1 MKFGIFTNPKRPKI
15 PQDKI
20 FKLIQLAGL
29 TYSAKDPDIAIVVGG
44 DGTFGYYG
52 RILSIPMLFV
62 GVNDPEL
69 LGSKA
74 RLAEIFFNNL
84 DKVLR
89 DINLGKYIVEEK
101 KMFSV
106 NFGKNNSTG
115 AHDVLTDIYLERG
128 AFSGCIRYTVSISC
142 NGLSNNIYR
151 NAYDNHD
158 FFVDENYIIEH
169 AIGNGVIISSSFGSK
184 GYYSYPQ
191 RLKLIG
197 DSGSLGKIESFADN
211 KLGICHIIPT
221 FLVRQT
227 NKKKEPTPSEFI
239 NYVVP
244 WQSTIKISLFREA
257 KVRLYGTTDVPSGIP
272 IKINDEIKIG
282 PSRKAAKIIRL
293 QDRTR

>member
-1 MKFGIFTNPKRPKI
+1 LKFGIFTNPKRPKI
-15 PQDKI
+15 SQDRI
-20 FKLIQLAGL
+20 FKLIQLAGV

-74 RLAEIFFNNL
+74 RLAGTFFNNL

-106 NFGKNNSTG
+106 NFGKNNSTTA

-128 AFSGCIRYTVSISC
+128 AYSGCIRYTVSISY
-142 NGLSNNIYR
+142 NGLYNNNYC
-151 NAYDNHD
+151 NAYRDSFLD
-158 FFVDENYIIEH
+158 GNYIMEH

-197 DSGSLGKIESFADN
+197 DSRSLGK
-211 KLGICHIIPT
+211 
-221 FLVRQT
+221 
-227 NKKKEPTPSEFI
+227 
-239 NYVVP
+239 
-244 WQSTIKISLFREA
+244 
-257 KVRLYGTTDVPSGIP
+257 
-272 IKINDEIKIG
+272 
-282 PSRKAAKIIRL
+282 
-293 QDRTR
+293 

>member
-15 PQDKI
+15 SQDRI
-20 FKLIQLAGL
+20 FKLIQLAGV

-106 NFGKNNSTG
+106 NFGKNNSTTA

-128 AFSGCIRYTVSISC
+128 AYSGCIRYTVSISY
-142 NGLSNNIYR
+142 NGLYNNSYC
-151 NAYDNHD
+151 NAYRDS
-158 FFVDENYIIEH
+158 FLDENYIMEH

-197 DSGSLGKIESFADN
+197 DSRSRGKIESIANN

-227 NKKKEPTPSEFI
+227 NKKKEPRPSKFI

-244 WQSTIKISLFREA
+244 WQSTVKISLFREA
-257 KVRLYGTTDVPSGIP
+257 KVRLYGTTDVASGIP
-272 IKINDEIKIG
+272 ININDEIKIG
-282 PSRKAAKIIRL
+282 PARKTAKIIRL

>member
-15 PQDKI
+15 SQDRI
-20 FKLIQLAGL
+20 FKLIQLAGV

-106 NFGKNNSTG
+106 NFGKNNSTTA

-128 AFSGCIRYTVSISC
+128 AYSGCIRYTVSIYY
-142 NGLSNNIYR
+142 NGLYNNIM
-151 NAYDNHD
+151 
-158 FFVDENYIIEH
+158 EH

-197 DSGSLGKIESFADN
+197 DSRSRGKIESIADN

-227 NKKKEPTPSEFI
+227 NKKKEPRPSKFI

-244 WQSTIKISLFREA
+244 WQSTVKISLFREA
-257 KVRLYGTTDVPSGIP
+257 KVRLYGTTDVASGIP
-272 IKINDEIKIG
+272 ININDEIKIG
-282 PSRKAAKIIRL
+282 PARKTAKIIRL